1 MTKIK
6 NRIDQMFDRC
16 KEENRAALILYV
28 TGGFPK
34 PAITGRILEI
44 LAENGCDLIEFG
56 VPFSD
61 PIADGPVI
69 QKASTKALNHGMTFL
84 KGIEILKVFG
94 QKHDTPT
101 ILFGSINPFIRRGLK
116 ESAQLAVDAK
126 CDGFLAADLPTEES
140 DEFRAICTEKN
151 LHLIPLL
158 APTTTNERI
167 KLIGEKVSGF
177 LYCMSVKGITGARTQ
192 IDSSVDGYLE
202 RVRSHTDLPIAL
214 GFGVSSPEQV
224 RDIANKADGV
234 VIGSKLISVIDEAVG
249 DPENPNSDWESKI
262 AEFVRSLADAAKRS

>member
-1 MTKIK
+1 MAKIK
-6 NRIDQMFDRC
+6 NRIDEMFDRC
-16 KEENRAALILYV
+16 KKENRAALILYI

-34 PAITGRILEI
+34 PELTGKILNI

-69 QKASTKALNHGMTFL
+69 QKASTEALNHGMTFL
-84 KGIEILKVFG
+84 KGIKILKEFR
-94 QKHDTPT
+94 QKHDIPT
-101 ILFGSINPFIRRGLK
+101 ILFGSINPFVRRGLK

-140 DEFRAICTEKN
+140 DEFRAICAEKN

-158 APTTTNERI
+158 APTTTNERV

-177 LYCMSVKGITGARTQ
+177 LYCMSVKGITGARTK
-192 IDSSVDGYLE
+192 IDSSVDGYLK
-202 RVRSHTDLPIAL
+202 RVRSHTSLPIAL

-224 RDIANKADGV
+224 RDIAGKADAV
-234 VIGSKLISVIDEAVG
+234 VIGSKLISVIEEAVG
-249 DPENPNSDWESKI
+249 DPENPKPDWESK
-262 AEFVRSLADAAKRS
+262 LADFVKSLSEATKRS